1 MTEETKELATIDENP
16 EQDEPK
22 PEEALNETTET
33 KEEQKRIKFT
43 EVAKQKGECKD
54 CKKTMCMKTLRYSHP
69 TKCEGKPSDILQ
81 KPVRKNNLKPK
92 IKVQNLAPEPKEE
105 NETFTNEPQQLYQQP
120 APSTKATV
128 PSVPTPKTTVV
139 QQPVNPYANLS
150 QSQLLQLQLRS
161 MNAEIQ
167 RRRQEKADKLGQAMF
182 SSRSKKSK

>member
-1 MTEETKELATIDENP
+1 MTEETKELAPIDENP
-16 EQDEPK
+16 EQDEAPNE
-22 PEEALNETTET
+22 PTETTET
-33 KEEQKRIKFT
+33 KEEQKRIKIT

-69 TKCEGKPSDILQ
+69 AKCEKKPSDILQ
-81 KPVRKNNLKPK
+81 KPVRKNIVKPK
-92 IKVQNLAPEPKEE
+92 IKVQNLAPEPEE
-105 NETFTNEPQQLYQQP
+105 DNEIFTNEPQQLYQQP
-120 APSTKATV
+120 KPSTKATV
-128 PSVPTPKTTVV
+128 PSVPTPKTTMP
-139 QQPVNPYANLS
+139 QQVNPYANLS

>member
-1 MTEETKELATIDENP
+1 MTEETKELATVDENP

-22 PEEALNETTET
+22 PEEAPNETTET
-33 KEEQKRIKFT
+33 KEEQKRIKIT

-81 KPVRKNNLKPK
+81 KPVRTNNLKPK
-92 IKVQNLAPEPKEE
+92 IKVQNLAPEPEE
-105 NETFTNEPQQLYQQP
+105 DNEFFTNEPRQLYQQP
-120 APSTKATV
+120 KASTKATM
-128 PSVPTPKTTVV
+128 PNVPTPKTTMM
-139 QQPVNPYANLS
+139 QPVNPYANLS

-167 RRRQEKADKLGQAMF
+167 RRRQEKADMLGKAMF

>member
-1 MTEETKELATIDENP
+1 MTEETKELATIDENL

-22 PEEALNETTET
+22 PEEAPTESTET
-33 KEEQKRIKFT
+33 KEEQKRIKIT

-69 TKCEGKPSDILQ
+69 AKCEGKPSDILQ

-92 IKVQNLAPEPKEE
+92 IKVQNLAPEPEE
-105 NETFTNEPQQLYQQP
+105 DNEIFTNEPQQLYQQP
-120 APSTKATV
+120 KASTKATV
-128 PSVPTPKTTVV
+128 PSVPTPKTTMA
-139 QQPVNPYANLS
+139 QPVNPYANLS

-167 RRRQEKADKLGQAMF
+167 RRRQEKADMLGKAMF

>member
-1 MTEETKELATIDENP
+1 MTEESNDIVAVDEKP
-16 EQDEPK
+16 EPEEPK
-22 PEEALNETTET
+22 TEEVPSETPEP
-33 KEEQKRIKFT
+33 KEEQKRVKIR
-43 EVAKQKGECKD
+43 EVAKEKAECQD

-69 TKCEGKPSDILQ
+69 TKCEEKPSDILQ

-92 IKVQNLAPEPKEE
+92 IKVQNLAPEPEE
-105 NETFTNEPQQLYQQP
+105 DNEIFTNEPQQIQQQSKP
-120 APSTKATV
+120 LTKAIV
-128 PSVPTPKTTVV
+128 PNVPTPKTTMR
-139 QQPVNPYANLS
+139 QPVNPYANLS